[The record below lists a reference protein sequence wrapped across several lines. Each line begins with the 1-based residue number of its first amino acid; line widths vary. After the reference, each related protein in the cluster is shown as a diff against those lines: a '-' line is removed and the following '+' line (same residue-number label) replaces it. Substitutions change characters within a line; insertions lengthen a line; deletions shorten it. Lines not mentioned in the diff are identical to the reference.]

1 MRLVRPLLAVEI
13 GFGIAPAT
21 GRRLV
26 RSVPG
31 GLKLFNEAHA
41 SISVPST
48 VKCSVDRRGR
58 LGDGSR
64 ARLRKQDEDVE

>member
-1 MRLVRPLLAVEI
+1 MGLVRPLLAMEI

-26 RSVPG
+26 RSVPW
-31 GLKLFNEAHA
+31 LKLFNEAHA

-48 VKCSVDRRGR
+48 VKCSVESSFFTRG
-58 LGDGSR
+58 
-64 ARLRKQDEDVE
+64 